1 MNAITNSE
9 RLKKVMRIAL
19 VGIRPADQIML
30 KGYLRILLRL
40 EADLEWVSANHE
52 AVDLF
57 MINSEF
63 SNSESVQRL
72 LTTKPKAA
80 ALYVSRN
87 DTGNGH
93 LVGNLLTLPLTELE
107 ELKQWL
113 AQNIG
118 NLSTATSPASVQSAS
133 NQPAVNQNAPTP
145 RQSLDDILASRN
157 NGSSNL
163 SSLSSLSNQ
172 ATLTKP
178 TSPQSTTPPSTTPS
192 GHYLLSLINILIELQ
207 RRNDGLVSLVTTD
220 NTVLAHIQPKQQRIW
235 LVANEI
241 AFNQN
246 LQLIPQATF
255 QADPTQSQDLVQWLW
270 QHALSQAPY
279 LTGLLRPQLHYHITS
294 WVKPAEGK
302 ARHDQLKIQS
312 VLESREVTLA
322 ELAQL
327 SQCDHDII
335 KRSVIA
341 LVMAGVMPTTVY
353 QHLHKLLDTPQVSTA
368 HTAEPTVPI
377 SQPIENIPPASV
389 SVANSAQTAEIQQDI
404 SQNTGDKGMK
414 GFLSSLRRKLGI

>member
-118 NLSTATSPASVQSAS
+118 NLSTATSPASAQSAS
-133 NQPAVNQNAPTP
+133 NQSAINQNTPTP

-157 NGSSNL
+157 NDS
-163 SSLSSLSNQ
+163 SSLSNQ
-172 ATLTKP
+172 ATLATP
-178 TSPQSTTPPSTTPS
+178 TSPQSTTPSA
-192 GHYLLSLINILIELQ
+192 HYLLSLINILIELQ

-270 QHALSQAPY
+270 QHALSQAPH

-294 WVKPAEGK
+294 WVKPSEGK

-368 HTAEPTVPI
+368 HTAEPTVSI
-377 SQPIENIPPASV
+377 SQPIENIPPAPV

>member
-72 LTTKPKAA
+72 LTTKPKVA

-118 NLSTATSPASVQSAS
+118 NLSTATSPASAQSAS
-133 NQPAVNQNAPTP
+133 NQSAINQNTPTP

-157 NGSSNL
+157 NDS
-163 SSLSSLSNQ
+163 SSLSNQ
-172 ATLTKP
+172 ATLATP
-178 TSPQSTTPPSTTPS
+178 TSPQSTTPSA
-192 GHYLLSLINILIELQ
+192 HYLLSLINILIELQ

-270 QHALSQAPY
+270 QHALSQAPH

-294 WVKPAEGK
+294 WVKPSEGK

-368 HTAEPTVPI
+368 HTAEPTVSI
-377 SQPIENIPPASV
+377 SQPIENIPPAPV